1 MPYPIRIENNPF
13 QPGYGVQPPVMAG
26 RDQLKKEL
34 QGRLYSLSKG
44 ICNPTAIVLTGP
56 RGCGKTTLL
65 GWILA
70 ETTMR
75 HLPLVVMAS
84 DSITSPAAIA
94 REMARQFPPKL
105 LESVRGFNLNI
116 GPTGGSIDLID
127 QNQEVQDG
135 ELKTWME
142 ALGSEGTGGVILVDE
157 AHTMSPKT
165 GHIFYTAAQSVAMRH
180 SLMLVIAGTP
190 DLKMVLRR
198 SHVTFS
204 ERLQEERIGRL
215 SRCEALRALTEP
227 FDSGVI
233 WQEDALTT
241 VIDETQNYP
250 YFIQLWGKS
259 IWNQLA
265 SIPDMYKVDMN
276 VVSEAKV
283 VVAEQLA
290 KLYKRRFKELVE
302 TNLIVPIAEMVWRVG
317 EGGKPSEYDFEL
329 AVQHLEVDMDRTM
342 AQQKLLHSSFVWEPS
357 SDIWEYGIPSLDDH
371 IRSESARHLL
381 TNLRIK
387 GIVPALQ
394 SVSAQFGTSS
404 NYNRLISREKLLDT
418 INNNQH
424 ANGISPQAYLEDPLD
439 EFLSLNLLAKGDSP
453 DHIRMM
459 APLLVQ
465 ATVTEAVR
473 QGLAPEVLPN
483 ADTPSTSY

>member
-1 MPYPIRIENNPF
+1 
-13 QPGYGVQPPVMAG
+13 
-26 RDQLKKEL
+26 
-34 QGRLYSLSKG
+34 
-44 ICNPTAIVLTGP
+44 
-56 RGCGKTTLL
+56 
-65 GWILA
+65 
-70 ETTMR
+70 
-75 HLPLVVMAS
+75 
-84 DSITSPAAIA
+84 
-94 REMARQFPPKL
+94 
-105 LESVRGFNLNI
+105 
-116 GPTGGSIDLID
+116 
-127 QNQEVQDG
+127 
-135 ELKTWME
+135 
-142 ALGSEGTGGVILVDE
+142 
-157 AHTMSPKT
+157 
-165 GHIFYTAAQSVAMRH
+165 
-180 SLMLVIAGTP
+180 
-190 DLKMVLRR
+190 MVLRR